1 MSSVRIGDTLN
12 NDIAQLNQICV
23 NGSSRDVY
31 QCKSKPFKFKHLN
44 QNFVS

>member
-44 QNFVS
+44 QIFVS